1 MFGLFPSA
9 EGAGLPI
16 ITRVIFGSDTGDV
29 GAETAAIAVGAGAAA
44 AADDVESV
52 EPCGAAAAA
61 GCCGATA
68 ATLEVV
74 VLLLLSPPLEQ
85 AATKTKT
92 MVVAAINNHARF
104 ELKILFCITVPFDIL
119 NVETRLHGRNNSNSS
134 RLGH

>member
-85 AATKTKT
+85 AATKAKT
-92 MVVAAINNHARF
+92 MAIAAINNQIWF
-104 ELKILFCITVPFDIL
+104 EFKILVRITIPFDML
-119 NVETRLHGRNNSNSS
+119 M
-134 RLGH
+134 

>member
-44 AADDVESV
+44 AAADVESV

-85 AATKTKT
+85 AATKAKT
-92 MVVAAINNHARF
+92 MAIAAINNQIWF
-104 ELKILFCITVPFDIL
+104 EFKILVRITIPFDMLMQKHVCTGVIIA
-119 NVETRLHGRNNSNSS
+119 TARA
-134 RLGH
+134 